1 MTRAADPNSAGSQ
14 FFIVL
19 NDSKFLDN
27 HNQYTVLGRV
37 TDGMDVLDK
46 IASMNTFE
54 NDQPEQARINSVRI
68 EEN

>member
-27 HNQYTVLGRV
+27 QYTVLGRV

-46 IASMNTFE
+46 IASMNAFE